1 MLSICIP
8 IYNQNITQLV
18 NDLHSQAESLNTDYE
33 ILLIDD
39 CSSALEVKETNKKLA
54 GLSHTTYKE
63 LPKNI
68 GRSAIRNLLA
78 KETTFNHILFI
89 DCDAEVCS
97 DTFLKTYLPE
107 CKPNIVC
114 CGGCAYSKTPPSPD
128 RYLRWYIGTKR
139 EDRPVSD
146 RVKSAAAQFTAFNL
160 LIDKSLILACPFD
173 ERITQYGHED
183 TLLGIELQKLN
194 ANFSHIDNP
203 LIHAGIDETTIFL
216 EKTDLAI
223 KSLVTIQEL
232 FENDSFT
239 DAVRILR
246 TYDKLN
252 SYKLIPILNFLLPK
266 AKDFFIRNLKSQKPK
281 LLYFDLYKLCCLLKY
296 KN

>member
-39 CSSALEVKETNKKLA
+39 CSTALELKETNRKLA
-54 GLSHTTYKE
+54 SLSHTIYKE
-63 LPKNI
+63 LQKNI

-78 KETTFNHILFI
+78 KEAKFSHILFI

-114 CGGCAYSKTPPSPD
+114 CGGCAYSKNPPSQEK
-128 RYLRWYIGTKR
+128 YLRWYIGTKR

-146 RVKSAAAQFTAFNL
+146 RAKSAAAQFTAFNL

-194 ANFSHIDNP
+194 ADFSHIDNP
-203 LIHAGIDETTIFL
+203 LIHAGIDDTAIFL

-223 KSLVTIQEL
+223 KSLVTIQKL

-239 DAVRILR
+239 NAVRILR

-266 AKDFFIRNLKSQKPK
+266 GKDFFVRNLKGQNPK